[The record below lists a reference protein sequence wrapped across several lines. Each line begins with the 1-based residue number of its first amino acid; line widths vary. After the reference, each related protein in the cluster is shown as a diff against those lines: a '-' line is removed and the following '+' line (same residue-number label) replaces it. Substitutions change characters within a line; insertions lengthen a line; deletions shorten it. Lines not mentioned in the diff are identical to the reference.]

1 MKKIIFA
8 TAMVFMLTVGIGNV
22 AAQPVDIGTGQMDAA
37 EFAALKAMVQ
47 GKPMASG
54 EHVSTPA
61 AQKEQYG
68 ELQMTPAEFH
78 SLQNAVAGKASD
90 WDRFHAKKDTARMV
104 DIGTGEMPADDFF
117 ALKQMVEGSRTA
129 FFDDLALLN
138 R

>member
-8 TAMVFMLTVGIGNV
+8 TAMVFMLAVGIGSV
-22 AAQPVDIGTGQMDAA
+22 SAQPVDIGTGQMDAA

-47 GKPMASG
+47 GKPMVSA

-61 AQKEQYG
+61 VPTEQYG

-78 SLQNAVAGKASD
+78 SLQNAVAGKDSD
-90 WDRFHAKKDTARMV
+90 WDRFQAKKDTTRMV

-117 ALKQMVEGSRTA
+117 ALKRMVEGSRTA
-129 FFDDLALLN
+129 FFDGLALLN